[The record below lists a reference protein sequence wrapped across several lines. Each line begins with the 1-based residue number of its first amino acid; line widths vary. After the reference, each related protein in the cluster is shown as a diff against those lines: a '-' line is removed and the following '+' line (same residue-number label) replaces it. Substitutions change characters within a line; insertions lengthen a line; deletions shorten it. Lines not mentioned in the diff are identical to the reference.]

1 MGYFLART
9 VVAKHTLPMPVLKVN
24 NQQYK
29 LRPGQHRVGGGDA
42 DIPIIA
48 DGVQAIVDVAD
59 EDQVV
64 IRPAPDAQVR
74 VNGVP
79 LATPSPLMHGDK
91 LEIAG
96 QELLFADETKAGD
109 THQMSKIDPMRLPV
123 PPAEEAPGGMR
134 PQGPPSGGRLIS
146 LVDGKEYVV
155 PPEGLRIG
163 RDPGS
168 DVVINQSQVSRR
180 HATITATAAGY
191 EVKDYSSNGL
201 KVNGLK
207 IGASYVLSR
216 GDVIKIGSEE
226 FRFYADNVA
235 LAPTLA
241 FGAVPHP
248 KPKRPTPRKTS
259 GGTAA
264 LATTGTAHRVSGEHA
279 AQNRAPAPPPPAPKS
294 GDLSWVWGILM
305 LALLA
310 AAFYYFIR

>member
-1 MGYFLART
+1 
-9 VVAKHTLPMPVLKVN
+9 MPVLKVN

-29 LRPGQHRVGGGDA
+29 LRPGQHRVGGGEDV
-42 DIPIIA
+42 DIPIVA
-48 DGVQAIVDVAD
+48 DGVQAIVDVGD
-59 EDQVV
+59 TDQVV
-64 IRPAPDAQVR
+64 IRPAPESSVR

-96 QELLFADETKAGD
+96 QEILFADETSVGD
-109 THQMSKIDPMRLPV
+109 TQQISKIDPALLP
-123 PPAEEAPGGMR
+123 APEPELGA
-134 PQGPPSGGRLIS
+134 PKGPPSGGRLIS

-155 PPEGLRIG
+155 PPAGLKIG

-180 HATITATAAGY
+180 HATITATAQGY
-191 EVKDYSSNGL
+191 EIKDYSSNGL

-207 IGASYVLSR
+207 IGTSYVLSR
-216 GDVIKIGSEE
+216 GDVLKIGTEE
-226 FRFYADNVA
+226 FRFYAENVA

-248 KPKRPTPRKTS
+248 RPKRTPTVARKTS
-259 GGTAA
+259 GGSESV
-264 LATTGTAHRVSGEHA
+264 LATTGTAHRTSGELPA
-279 AQNRAPAPPPPAPKS
+279 AVRPQAAPTSRKS
-294 GDLSWVWGILM
+294 KDQSWLWGLLM

>member
-1 MGYFLART
+1 MGYLLART
-9 VVAKHTLPMPVLKVN
+9 VAAEHTLPMPVLKVN

-42 DIPIIA
+42 DIPIVA
-48 DGVQAIVDVAD
+48 DGVQAIVDVAEPD
-59 EDQVV
+59 HVV
-64 IRPAPDAQVR
+64 IRPVPEASVR

-96 QELLFADETKAGD
+96 QELLFSDETKVGD
-109 THQMSKIDPMRLPV
+109 TQQISKIDPMLLEPSEQEV
-123 PPAEEAPGGMR
+123 AGQAH
-134 PQGPPSGGRLIS
+134 GPPSGGRLIS

-155 PPEGLRIG
+155 PPQGLRIG

-191 EVKDYSSNGL
+191 EIKDYSSNGL

-216 GDVIKIGSEE
+216 GDVIKVGTEE

-248 KPKRPTPRKTS
+248 KPKRPTPRRSS
-259 GGTAA
+259 GGTPT
-264 LATTGTAHRVSGEHA
+264 LATTGTAHRASGEVPA
-279 AQNRAPAPPPPAPKS
+279 VTRAPAPPPPPPKPA
-294 GDLSWVWGILM
+294 DLSWVWGILM

>member
-1 MGYFLART
+1 
-9 VVAKHTLPMPVLKVN
+9 MPVLKVN

-48 DGVQAIVDVAD
+48 DGVQAIVDVGAEGGD
-59 EDQVV
+59 HVV
-64 IRPAPDAQVR
+64 IRPAPDANVL

-96 QELLFADETKAGD
+96 QELLFADETKVGD
-109 THQMSKIDPMRLPV
+109 TQQMSKIDPMLLPPSEEQFAV
-123 PPAEEAPGGMR
+123 PAA
-134 PQGPPSGGRLIS
+134 GPPSGGRLIS

-155 PPEGLRIG
+155 PPEGLKIG

-191 EVKDYSSNGL
+191 EIKDYSSNGL

-216 GDVIKIGSEE
+216 GDVLKIGTEE

-241 FGAVPHP
+241 FGAVPHT
-248 KPKRPTPRKTS
+248 KSKRATPRRSS
-259 GGTAA
+259 GGHVA
-264 LATTGTAHRVSGEHA
+264 LATTGTAHRVSGE
-279 AQNRAPAPPPPAPKS
+279 NPVVKPAPAPPPPAKS
-294 GDLSWVWGILM
+294 ADLSWVWGILM

>member
-1 MGYFLART
+1 
-9 VVAKHTLPMPVLKVN
+9 MPVLKVN

-29 LRPGQHRVGGGDA
+29 LRPGQHRVGGGADA

-48 DGVQAIVDVAD
+48 DGVQAIVDVGSG
-59 EDQVV
+59 DQVV
-64 IRPAPDAQVR
+64 IRPVPESSVR

-79 LATPSPLMHGDK
+79 LSTPSPLIHGDK

-96 QELLFADETKAGD
+96 QELLFADETKVGD
-109 THQMSKIDPMRLPV
+109 THQMSKVDPALLP
-123 PPAEEAPGGMR
+123 APEQELGA
-134 PQGPPSGGRLIS
+134 PTGPPTGGRLIS
-146 LVDGKEYVV
+146 LVDGKEYPV
-155 PPEGLRIG
+155 PPVGLKIG

-180 HATITATAAGY
+180 HATITATAQGY
-191 EVKDYSSNGL
+191 EIKDYSSNGL

-207 IGASYVLSR
+207 IGTSYVLSR
-216 GDVIKIGSEE
+216 GDVIKIGTEE
-226 FRFYADNVA
+226 FRFYAENVA

-248 KPKRPTPRKTS
+248 HPKRTPATVRRTS
-259 GGTAA
+259 GGSQAV
-264 LATTGTAHRVSGEHA
+264 LATTGTAHRASGE
-279 AQNRAPAPPPPAPKS
+279 NPVPKILPAPPPPPRESK
-294 GDLSWVWGILM
+294 DMSWVWGTVM

>member
-9 VVAKHTLPMPVLKVN
+9 VAAELTLPMPVLKVN

-29 LRPGQHRVGGGDA
+29 LRPGQHRVGGGDS
-42 DIPIIA
+42 DIPIVA
-48 DGVQAIVDVAD
+48 EGLQAIVDVAGAD
-59 EDQVV
+59 HVV
-64 IRPAPDAQVR
+64 IRPAPDASVR

-79 LATPSPLMHGDK
+79 LDTPSPLMHGDK

-96 QELLFADETKAGD
+96 QELLFADETKVGD
-109 THQMSKIDPMRLPV
+109 TQQISKIDPMLLP
-123 PPAEEAPGGMR
+123 PSDPDPSEG

-146 LVDGKEYVV
+146 LVDGKEYMV
-155 PPEGLRIG
+155 PPHGLKIG

-216 GDVIKIGSEE
+216 GDVLKIGTEE

-248 KPKRPTPRKTS
+248 KPKRPTPRRSS
-259 GGTAA
+259 GGHAA
-264 LATTGTAHRVSGEHA
+264 LATTGTAHRTSGEVPSA
-279 AQNRAPAPPPPAPKS
+279 PRPPAPPAPPAKPA
-294 GDLSWVWGILM
+294 DLSWVWGILM

>member
-9 VVAKHTLPMPVLKVN
+9 VAVEHTLPMPVLKVN

-42 DIPIIA
+42 DIPIVA
-48 DGVQAIVDVAD
+48 DGVQAIVDVAEPD
-59 EDQVV
+59 HVV
-64 IRPAPDAQVR
+64 IRPVPDASVR

-96 QELLFADETKAGD
+96 QELLFSDETKVGD
-109 THQMSKIDPMRLPV
+109 TQQLSKIDPMLLP
-123 PPAEEAPGGMR
+123 PSEQELAGQPH
-134 PQGPPSGGRLIS
+134 GPPSGGRLIS
-146 LVDGKEYVV
+146 LVDGKEYAV
-155 PPEGLRIG
+155 PPQGLRIG

-180 HATITATAAGY
+180 HATITATSAGY

-216 GDVIKIGSEE
+216 GDVIKIGTEE

-248 KPKRPTPRKTS
+248 KPKRATPRRTS
-259 GGTAA
+259 GGTPT
-264 LATTGTAHRVSGEHA
+264 LATTGTAHRASGEVPA
-279 AQNRAPAPPPPAPKS
+279 VTRAPAPPPPPPKAA
-294 GDLSWVWGILM
+294 DLSWIWGILM

>member
-1 MGYFLART
+1 MGYLLARN
-9 VVAKHTLPMPVLKVN
+9 VAVEHTLAMPVLKVN

-29 LRPGQHRVGGGDA
+29 LRPGQHRVGGGDS

-48 DGVQAIVDVAD
+48 EGVQAIVDVAGAD
-59 EDQVV
+59 HVV
-64 IRPAPDAQVR
+64 IRPAPDANVR

-109 THQMSKIDPMRLPV
+109 TQQISKIDPMLLPPSEPNV
-123 PPAEEAPGGMR
+123 ADGPM
-134 PQGPPSGGRLIS
+134 GPPSGGRLIS
-146 LVDGKEYVV
+146 LVDGKEYLV
-155 PPEGLRIG
+155 PPQGLKIG

-226 FRFYADNVA
+226 FRFYAENVA

-241 FGAVPHP
+241 FGAVPHS
-248 KPKRPTPRKTS
+248 KPKRPTPRRSS
-259 GGTAA
+259 GGHAA
-264 LATTGTAHRVSGEHA
+264 LATTGTAHRASGEVPVA
-279 AQNRAPAPPPPAPKS
+279 APRPPEPPAPNSKPA
-294 GDLSWVWGILM
+294 DLSWVWGILM

>member
-1 MGYFLART
+1 
-9 VVAKHTLPMPVLKVN
+9 MPVLKVN
-24 NQQYK
+24 NQQYN
-29 LRPGQHRVGGGDA
+29 LHPGQHRVGGGDA

-48 DGVQAIVDVAD
+48 DGVQAIVDVA
-59 EDQVV
+59 EADQVV
-64 IRPAPDAQVR
+64 IRPAPDANVR

-109 THQMSKIDPMRLPV
+109 TQQMSKIDPMLLP
-123 PPAEEAPGGMR
+123 PSEQDLSGQPH
-134 PQGPPSGGRLIS
+134 GPPSGGRLIS
-146 LVDGKEYVV
+146 LVDGKEYMV

-180 HATITATAAGY
+180 HAAITATAAGY
-191 EVKDYSSNGL
+191 EIKDYSSNGL

-216 GDVIKIGSEE
+216 GDVLKIGTEE

-241 FGAVPHP
+241 FGVIPHG
-248 KPKRPTPRKTS
+248 KSKRATPRRAMAAS
-259 GGTAA
+259 AA
-264 LATTGTAHRVSGEHA
+264 LATTGAAHRVSGEQPA
-279 AQNRAPAPPPPAPKS
+279 LKVAPAPPPPPPKS
-294 GDLSWVWGILM
+294 TDLSWVWGLVM

>member
-1 MGYFLART
+1 
-9 VVAKHTLPMPVLKVN
+9 MPVLKVN

-48 DGVQAIVDVAD
+48 DGVQAIVDVA
-59 EDQVV
+59 EDGGDHVV
-64 IRPAPDAQVR
+64 IRPAPDASVL

-96 QELLFADETKAGD
+96 QELLFADETKVGD
-109 THQMSKIDPMRLPV
+109 TQQMSKIDPMLLPPSEQEMGG
-123 PPAEEAPGGMR
+123 PPS
-134 PQGPPSGGRLIS
+134 GPPSGGRLIS

-155 PPEGLRIG
+155 PPDGLKIG

-216 GDVIKIGSEE
+216 GDVLKIGTEE

-248 KPKRPTPRKTS
+248 KPKRPTPRRSS
-259 GGTAA
+259 GGHVA
-264 LATTGTAHRVSGEHA
+264 LATTGTAHRVSGENPA
-279 AQNRAPAPPPPAPKS
+279 VKPAPAPPPPPAQS
-294 GDLSWVWGILM
+294 ADLSWLWGILM

>member
-1 MGYFLART
+1 
-9 VVAKHTLPMPVLKVN
+9 MPVLKVN

-48 DGVQAIVDVAD
+48 DGVQAIVDVAEAD
-59 EDQVV
+59 HVV
-64 IRPAPDAQVR
+64 IRPVPDANVL

-96 QELLFADETKAGD
+96 QELLFADETKVGD
-109 THQMSKIDPMRLPV
+109 TQQMSKIDPMLLPPSEQDMGG
-123 PPAEEAPGGMR
+123 PPA
-134 PQGPPSGGRLIS
+134 GPPSGGRLIS

-155 PPEGLRIG
+155 PPQGLKIG

-191 EVKDYSSNGL
+191 EIKDYSSNGL

-207 IGASYVLSR
+207 IGTSYVLSR
-216 GDVIKIGSEE
+216 GDVLKIGSEE

-248 KPKRPTPRKTS
+248 KPKRATPRRTS

-264 LATTGTAHRVSGEHA
+264 LATTGTAHRASGE
-279 AQNRAPAPPPPAPKS
+279 NPVVKVAPAPPPPPSKNA
-294 GDLSWVWGILM
+294 DLSWVWGILM
-305 LALLA
+305 LAALA

>member
-1 MGYFLART
+1 
-9 VVAKHTLPMPVLKVN
+9 MPVLKVN
-24 NQQYK
+24 NQQYD

-48 DGVQAIVDVAD
+48 DGVQAIVDVA
-59 EDQVV
+59 EADQVV
-64 IRPAPDAQVR
+64 IRPVPDANVR

-109 THQMSKIDPMRLPV
+109 TQQISKIDPMLLP
-123 PPAEEAPGGMR
+123 PSEPDLSGQPH
-134 PQGPPSGGRLIS
+134 GPPSGGRLIS
-146 LVDGKEYVV
+146 LVDGKEYLV

-168 DVVINQSQVSRR
+168 DVVINQTQVSRR

-191 EVKDYSSNGL
+191 EIKDYSSNGL

-216 GDVIKIGSEE
+216 GDVLKIGTEE

-241 FGAVPHP
+241 FGAVPHH
-248 KPKRPTPRKTS
+248 KSKRATPRRGTVTS
-259 GGTAA
+259 AA
-264 LATTGTAHRVSGEHA
+264 LATTGTAHRVSGEQPA
-279 AQNRAPAPPPPAPKS
+279 VKPAPAPPAPPPKS
-294 GDLSWVWGILM
+294 ADLSWVWGLLM

>member
-1 MGYFLART
+1 
-9 VVAKHTLPMPVLKVN
+9 MPVLKVN

-29 LRPGQHRVGGGDA
+29 LRPGQHRVGGGADA

-48 DGVQAIVDVAD
+48 DGVQAIVDVGD
-59 EDQVV
+59 SDHVV
-64 IRPAPDAQVR
+64 IRPAPESSVR

-96 QELLFADETKAGD
+96 QELLFADETSVGD
-109 THQMSKIDPMRLPV
+109 TQQMSRIDPALLP
-123 PPAEEAPGGMR
+123 APEPEPGI
-134 PQGPPSGGRLIS
+134 PKGPPSGGRLIS
-146 LVDGKEYVV
+146 LVDGKEYTV
-155 PPEGLRIG
+155 PPAGLKIG

-180 HATITATAAGY
+180 HATITATAQGY
-191 EVKDYSSNGL
+191 EIKDYSSNGL

-216 GDVIKIGSEE
+216 GDVIKIGTEE
-226 FRFYADNVA
+226 FRFYAENVA

-248 KPKRPTPRKTS
+248 RPKRTPTVSRRVS
-259 GGTAA
+259 GGSQAAQSA
-264 LATTGTAHRVSGEHA
+264 LATTGAAHRVSGEV
-279 AQNRAPAPPPPAPKS
+279 PAVTRPPAPQAAPGKS
-294 GDLSWVWGILM
+294 KDLSWMWGLLM

>member
-1 MGYFLART
+1 
-9 VVAKHTLPMPVLKVN
+9 MPVLKVN

-48 DGVQAIVDVAD
+48 DGVQAIVDVAEAD
-59 EDQVV
+59 HVV
-64 IRPAPDAQVR
+64 IRPVPDANVL

-96 QELLFADETKAGD
+96 QELLFADETKVGD
-109 THQMSKIDPMRLPV
+109 TQQMSKIDPMLLPPSEQEMGG
-123 PPAEEAPGGMR
+123 PPA
-134 PQGPPSGGRLIS
+134 GPPSGGRLIS

-155 PPEGLRIG
+155 PPQGLKIG

-180 HATITATAAGY
+180 HATIAATAAGY
-191 EVKDYSSNGL
+191 EIKDYSSNGL

-207 IGASYVLSR
+207 IGTSYVLSR
-216 GDVIKIGSEE
+216 GDVLKIGSEE

-248 KPKRPTPRKTS
+248 KPKRATPRRTS

-264 LATTGTAHRVSGEHA
+264 LATTGTAHRASGE
-279 AQNRAPAPPPPAPKS
+279 NPVVKIAPAPPPPPSKNA
-294 GDLSWVWGILM
+294 DLSWVWGILM
-305 LALLA
+305 LAALA